1 MMSFSAIAAGME
13 LPLSIRGSNI
23 AFTIGAKVPLLEKA
37 ERHEGKIFIF

>member
-1 MMSFSAIAAGME
+1 MSFSAIAAGMME

-37 ERHEGKIFIF
+37 ERHDRKIFIF